1 MKAGALCPTLVLS
14 EQIWNFL
21 TCILTFN
28 KGRKLQDYPKAVMLK
43 LTQKHLVELNFS
55 LRKHLELGFQLV
67 QRGKFPKG

>member
-1 MKAGALCPTLVLS
+1 MTEFESWGTLSHLS
-14 EQIWNFL
+14 VVRANMELF

-55 LRKHLELGFQLV
+55 L
-67 QRGKFPKG
+67 